1 MRSLAL
7 AVAAACPAA
16 LAGVPDY
23 GLQWSVVG
31 DPGNRHVTQDEA
43 PDLWR
48 DGQPLFGDVGGVD
61 YTYRITTTEVTNR
74 QYLDFLNAYQPHIQ
88 GPPNSLLIT
97 GTRIF
102 LDSNDRYQIISGY
115 EDIGV
120 GVPWHMAARYANWL
134 HNGQGTEASDF
145 ETGAYDT
152 STFGRD
158 PDTNVL
164 TDQPERSPGSDFW
177 IPNLSEWTKAMYWDP
192 NKGPD
197 GGYWLYH
204 NGSDEPGIYALPGDG
219 GTSNAG
225 TNIQLPVASYDARSP
240 WGLFD
245 GSGGQR
251 EWMETATPGPLA
263 RLVGG
268 SHVSTSNPTDRDR
281 LGVLIAGA
289 PEGSFS
295 GFRIAATVPA
305 PAASLPLLAV
315 LTLARRRPC

>member
-7 AVAAACPAA
+7 AIAAACPAA

-31 DPGNRHVTQDEA
+31 DPGNRAVTQDEA

-48 DGQPLFGDVGGVD
+48 NGQPLFGDVGGVD

-74 QYLDFLNAYQPHIQ
+74 QYLDFLNAYRPHIQ
-88 GPPNSLLIT
+88 GSPGSLLIT
-97 GTRIF
+97 GTWIYLDQQANQYRIA
-102 LDSNDRYQIISGY
+102 SGY

-120 GVPWHMAARYANWL
+120 AVPWRMAARYANWL
-134 HNGQGTEASDF
+134 HNGQGSEASDF

-164 TDQPERSPGSDFW
+164 TDQLERSPGSNFW

-192 NKGPD
+192 DKGPD

-204 NGSDEPGIYALPGDG
+204 NGSDEPGIYASPGDG

-225 TNIQLPVASYDARSP
+225 TNIQRPVASYDARSP

-251 EWMETATPGPLA
+251 EWTETTDPRQLA
-263 RLVGG
+263 RILAGSNGATFNPSDVDHIGVVSSGLPEASFVG
-268 SHVSTSNPTDRDR
+268 
-281 LGVLIAGA
+281 I
-289 PEGSFS
+289 
-295 GFRIAATVPA
+295 RIAASVPA
-305 PAASLPLLAV
+305 PGASLT
-315 LTLARRRPC
+315 LTAGLVLARRRR